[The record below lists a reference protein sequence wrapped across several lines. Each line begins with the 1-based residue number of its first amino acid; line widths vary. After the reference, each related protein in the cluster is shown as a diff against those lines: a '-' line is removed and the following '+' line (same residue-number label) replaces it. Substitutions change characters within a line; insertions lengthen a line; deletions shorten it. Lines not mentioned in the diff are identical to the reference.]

1 MKRFLAL
8 FRKRRLDREL
18 DEELRFHFDAQIE
31 QNLCQGRTPRQARDE
46 ARRSFGGVEQ
56 AKEAYRDQRGIP
68 LLETLIQDLRYSQRV
83 LRQSPAFATV
93 AILTLA
99 LGIGAT
105 SAIFSVVNAVLLK
118 PLPLPIGSIYPGPD
132 SFPLSKKITAMGFE
146 RFMQQTA

>member
-1 MKRFLAL
+1 MKRFLSL

-18 DEELRFHFDAQIE
+18 YEELRIHFDAHIA
-31 QNLCQGRTPRQARDE
+31 QNQRQGMTPRQARDE
-46 ARRSFGGVEQ
+46 AQRSFGGVEQ

-68 LLETLIQDLRYSQRV
+68 LLETLFQELRYSQRV

-105 SAIFSVVNAVLLK
+105 SA
-118 PLPLPIGSIYPGPD
+118 
-132 SFPLSKKITAMGFE
+132 
-146 RFMQQTA
+146 